1 MREYFV
7 PRPEV
12 RSTIVGAVNGP
23 RFVSFREQIVG
34 GKSSLAVYEVEAG
47 LIRRV
52 WYYPA
57 E

>member
-1 MREYFV
+1 
-7 PRPEV
+7 
-12 RSTIVGAVNGP
+12 VNGP